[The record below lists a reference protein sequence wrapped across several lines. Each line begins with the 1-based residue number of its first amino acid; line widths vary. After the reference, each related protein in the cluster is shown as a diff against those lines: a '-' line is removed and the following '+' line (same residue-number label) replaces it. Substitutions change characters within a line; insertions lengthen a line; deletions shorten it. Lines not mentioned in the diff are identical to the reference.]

1 MRLLVL
7 ILPPRIVYYL
17 SCHLLFLSLLLCSTS
32 TSIVEVAAAT
42 SNNNNLAFVGH
53 VSSSSITSSRTMMN
67 KNSNSIND
75 NKAAA
80 AVEKEEEEDNSMNI
94 VHRFGQ
100 FIIPK
105 TNIFCLSPNKIGSI
119 AFVNLRPIVPGHVLV
134 TTKRIVPF
142 VEDLTEEE
150 YIDMWLLV
158 RRVQTILK
166 VAYPKTTAFNIAV
179 QDGTDAGQSIP
190 HVHVHIL
197 PRRSS
202 SSTDPFG
209 GEKNDEIYD
218 QLEKWAP
225 TTTVLVDEKQEQKQ
239 IQNNLNVPNDNE
251 RIDRTEEMMTN
262 EANMYRQLSLS
273 LQK

>member
-1 MRLLVL
+1 
-7 ILPPRIVYYL
+7 
-17 SCHLLFLSLLLCSTS
+17 
-32 TSIVEVAAAT
+32 
-42 SNNNNLAFVGH
+42 
-53 VSSSSITSSRTMMN
+53 
-67 KNSNSIND
+67 
-75 NKAAA
+75 
-80 AVEKEEEEDNSMNI
+80 MNI

-134 TTKRIVPF
+134 TTQRIVPL

-150 YIDMWLLV
+150 YLDMWLLV

-179 QDGTDAGQSIP
+179 QDGKDAGQSIA

-197 PRRSS
+197 PRSS
-202 SSTDPFG
+202 MQDGDPFG
-209 GEKNDEIYD
+209 GEKNDEIYEK
-218 QLEKWAP
+218 LEKWAP
-225 TTTVLVDEKQEQKQ
+225 TTLLVDEKQQKQ
-239 IQNNLNVPNDNE
+239 NSQNNLNVPNENE

-262 EANMYRQLSLS
+262 EATRYRQILSDL
-273 LQK
+273 KKK